1 MSDHGSSS
9 TVSAAGQVL
18 PAFALARARNSLGKW
33 ALSSVIIGALAFY
46 VLYPLALI
54 IINSFNVA
62 NLGEP
67 EVFGFQA
74 WEKAFHNPKIIE
86 SLWNTIK
93 VGVVVLAIALP
104 FSAFIAWLIGRT
116 NLPFAHGFEFFF
128 WVSFLMPTLA
138 TTFGWITLLDPS
150 TGLINKALAD
160 IPFLSWLNFDIY
172 SFSGIIWGHLMANG
186 ISTKVMLLTPAFRRM
201 DANYEEAGRVSGTN
215 ALMTMIKITMPMM
228 TPILI
233 VVFLL
238 SLVRLFSTFEIEL
251 LLGAPW
257 GFYVY
262 STKIVSLARE
272 TPPLLNQAA
281 ALGCVTLVFLGAFIP
296 LQKWLIRRRS
306 YTTVTG
312 QFRPALVDL
321 GAWKIPATIFVSLVV
336 ILLVAVPLVSTIGSS
351 FMVHFGAFNLPK
363 TWTLEY
369 WQRGLS
375 NPELLRSLKNTLII
389 ATTAA
394 AIGPLLFSMFAY
406 VIVRS
411 KLPGRGL
418 LDTLCWIPSAIPGV
432 LAGLGILWLV
442 LGTPLFSPLYGT
454 LFLMTVV
461 SLLGGLTLSTQIL
474 KANFIQLGKDM
485 EEAARI
491 SGAGFWRTYFTVVL
505 PIMAQTMILIALIKF
520 MYAAEHTSST
530 ILLASSQTMTLALL
544 TLEQVAYGYYEQ
556 ASVSIIMILILT
568 VGLGLLGRVFGL
580 KVGIHT

>member
-1 MSDHGSSS
+1 MSSPS
-9 TVSAAGQVL
+9 TAAAIG
-18 PAFALARARNSLGKW
+18 PALDPQALARARRGLGRW
-33 ALSSVIIGALAFY
+33 TLSALMIGSLAFY

-67 EVFGFQA
+67 EVYGLDA
-74 WEKAFHNPKIIE
+74 WRKAFDNPQIWE
-86 SLWNTIK
+86 ALLNTIL
-93 VGVVVLAIALP
+93 VGATVLVIALP
-104 FSAFIAWLIGRT
+104 VSALIAWLLGRT

-128 WVSFLMPTLA
+128 WLSFLMPTLA

-150 TGLINKALAD
+150 TGLINKALATLPL
-160 IPFLSWLNFDIY
+160 IGGLKFDIY
-172 SFSGIIWGHLMANG
+172 SFWGIIWCHLMASG

-215 ALMTMIKITMPMM
+215 AFMTMLKITMPMM
-228 TPILI
+228 TPVLI

-238 SLVRLFSTFEIEL
+238 SLVRMFSTFEIEM

-262 STKIVSLARE
+262 STKIVGLARD

-281 ALGCVTLVFLGAFIP
+281 ALGSVTLLFLAAFIP
-296 LQKWLIRRRS
+296 LQRWLIKRRS
-306 YTTVTG
+306 FTTVSG

-321 GAWKIPATIFVSLVV
+321 GWWKIPALVFMLLVV
-336 ILLVAVPLVSTIGSS
+336 ALLVVVPLISTIGSS
-351 FMVHFGAFNLPK
+351 FMVHFGNFSLPK

-375 NPELLRSLKNTLII
+375 NPDLLRSLWNTLII
-389 ATTAA
+389 ASTAA
-394 AIGPLLFSMFAY
+394 LVGPLLFSMFAY
-406 VIVRS
+406 AIVRS

-442 LGTPLFSPLYGT
+442 LGTPIFGPLYGT
-454 LFLMTVV
+454 LFLMTLV
-461 SLLGGLTLSTQIL
+461 SLLGGMTLSTQIL

-485 EEAARI
+485 EEAARTC
-491 SGAGFWRTYFTVVL
+491 GAGFWRTYLRVVL

-556 ASVSIIMILILT
+556 ASVTIIMILTLT
-568 VGLGLLGRVFGL
+568 VGLGLVGRIFGL